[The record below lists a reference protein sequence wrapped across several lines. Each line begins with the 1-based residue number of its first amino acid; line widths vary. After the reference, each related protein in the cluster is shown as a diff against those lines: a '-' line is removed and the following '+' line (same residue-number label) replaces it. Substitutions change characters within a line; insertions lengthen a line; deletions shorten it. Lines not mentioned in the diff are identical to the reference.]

1 MPTHTVC
8 ATMQL
13 GRRYCCHREDQ
24 VSKDS
29 TTHLDLAKLKESLF
43 AQSAKRQE
51 NKTFIGRALARPQE
65 SCYAGQKNLAVYDH
79 AVVDFSLALFQH
91 KLHTILR
98 LRKTSLGSRST
109 LKSCDLP
116 AESGMPVLRT
126 TTLVRI
132 CTQTRPYIP
141 NGNIGTFSFGVE
153 CFSLNCT
160 KRERSQENPPNP
172 TFLPSQEQYK
182 ISKMCV
188 SYSYFGLQEM
198 D

>member
-1 MPTHTVC
+1 MYISCSCSGPPHALYVCGFRSCSYKFISLHWTCACTSCLQVHLLALCLRMQSMYASSSPWTMPTHTVC

-79 AVVDFSLALFQH
+79 AVVDFFQLF
-91 KLHTILR
+91 
-98 LRKTSLGSRST
+98 
-109 LKSCDLP
+109 
-116 AESGMPVLRT
+116 V
-126 TTLVRI
+126 
-132 CTQTRPYIP
+132 
-141 NGNIGTFSFGVE
+141 IGFE
-153 CFSLNCT
+153 
-160 KRERSQENPPNP
+160 
-172 TFLPSQEQYK
+172 
-182 ISKMCV
+182 
-188 SYSYFGLQEM
+188 
-198 D
+198 